1 MRAVGGGAGDVGE
14 DGRVRGPAAR
24 RSPAPPR
31 GGTGAVFPGAAPRA
45 AGPQGSGRTGG
56 HRKRRCGRYRKQHGP
71 TIGGIRLSRYVGSG
85 GVRADARQT
94 SRAGPCPTATGTGA
108 APPTRRRTRRRGHAR
123 RGTAGAD
130 RPEPGRCGD
139 HAVPADGRPL
149 QPGGGAHA
157 AVPEGGRT
165 LGTPQVDA
173 PPRCARRRP
182 AVRRRPRVR
191 GRAAGTRPRD
201 REPREGPLPGGDG
214 GAASWPRP
222 GPVDAPPGRPR
233 PSTGPP
239 EGGRRSPVADPRP
252 GSSPLPLPG
261 MRRTT
266 GTPTAAEVGRSPGLR
281 REEYGGNPPWDD
293 AEDRG
298 VCP

>member
-1 MRAVGGGAGDVGE
+1 
-14 DGRVRGPAAR
+14 
-24 RSPAPPR
+24 
-31 GGTGAVFPGAAPRA
+31 
-45 AGPQGSGRTGG
+45 
-56 HRKRRCGRYRKQHGP
+56 

-165 LGTPQVDA
+165 LGTP
-173 PPRCARRRP
+173 
-182 AVRRRPRVR
+182 
-191 GRAAGTRPRD
+191 
-201 REPREGPLPGGDG
+201 
-214 GAASWPRP
+214 
-222 GPVDAPPGRPR
+222 
-233 PSTGPP
+233 
-239 EGGRRSPVADPRP
+239 
-252 GSSPLPLPG
+252 
-261 MRRTT
+261 
-266 GTPTAAEVGRSPGLR
+266 
-281 REEYGGNPPWDD
+281 
-293 AEDRG
+293 
-298 VCP
+298 